1 MNAVY
6 YLGPRMGLAR
16 KWGKETIAGG
26 GLNNKQFN
34 DFVPAGD
41 PLAQFFVP
49 PSTTWTPRVLKDGS
63 DSVGALGALN
73 RVYINIG
80 LFSEE
85 WLLHFRAAHRR
96 RADLADSARDRAE
109 ELRRT
114 GWRPRCRRRTWRASS
129 SPARDPHYLKDAPG
143 GAGYLTEDAATL
155 ERGKVVFAERCAR
168 CHSSKLPPLPAGLDL
183 ENANGPNYLD
193 GVERVLGVDQDRG
206 VQDADAGDRARP
218 TTS

>member
-6 YLGPRMGLAR
+6 YLGPRMAQAR

-34 DFVPAGD
+34 DYVPPSD
-41 PLAQFFVP
+41 PLAQFFAP

-96 RADLADSARDRAE
+96 RADLADSARDGAE
-109 ELRRT
+109 EL
-114 GWRPRCRRRTWRASS
+114 GLL
-129 SPARDPHYLKDAPG
+129 ARD
-143 GAGYLTEDAATL
+143 
-155 ERGKVVFAERCAR
+155 R
-168 CHSSKLPPLPAGLDL
+168 
-183 ENANGPNYLD
+183 
-193 GVERVLGVDQDRG
+193 
-206 VQDADAGDRARP
+206 DADAEHGALLPRQHRSALPEGRARRRQPISPRTPRRSSAARWSLPSAARDATRASCRRCPPASISRTP
-218 TTS
+218 TAPTI